1 MMQLDRFA
9 DGREPRINL
18 LLDLDHQRRAMAFH
32 EAGHAVLGMLAGMR
46 CNHTGLLSYLTP
58 SPSGDGMATAWTGL
72 TNWAPY
78 YAVFFDIAVAHG
90 EAGRVAETRYLSQ
103 GGLLTVSTEPDA
115 RHDRLAAAALLADVG
130 YRIAAVGEPVPAS
143 GTTWEA
149 VTIAAERRCEEEW
162 ARITAVA
169 DAITAA
175 PYHTVSG
182 DLAAAAAGIPNPP
195 RACIT
200 E

>member
-1 MMQLDRFA
+1 MPLLDKFA
-9 DGREPRINL
+9 AGRKPRINFL
-18 LLDLDHQRRAMAFH
+18 ELDHQRRAMAFH

-58 SPSGDGMATAWTGL
+58 SPSGASMATAWTGL

-78 YAVFFDIAVAHG
+78 HASFFDIAVAHG

-103 GGLLTVSTEPDA
+103 SGLLTALSAPDA
-115 RHDRLAAAALLADVG
+115 RHDRLSAAALLADVG
-130 YRIAAVGEPVPAS
+130 YQIVDMGEPAPAS

-162 ARITAVA
+162 ERITAVV
-169 DAITAA
+169 DAIMAA
-175 PYHTVSG
+175 SYHTVSG

-195 RACIT
+195 RARIA